1 MAEIKQLAQ
10 ANPRLVITADEWLR
24 EIPPPNYTAKPLF
37 QRGQITSLVAH
48 PNHGKST
55 FSTMCAV
62 AHVGGLTIGGVRF
75 QQGNVLLLA
84 GDNAYNASLQVKAAA
99 LRYGV
104 SLETLGKHMRVY
116 RVDGEIEACYAKI
129 RAQRDAEKWEPFVS
143 ITIDTFSA
151 YFGREDEN
159 SNTQTHEAISIMQR
173 FTLPEW
179 GSPTVIVNCHPSKEA
194 KRDNMKPR
202 GGGAIFGR
210 VDCNMSLWN
219 DGGMIEVHYN
229 KIRGIPWEP
238 VTAELSTQQVGFSDG
253 STTEVSVAEIVGM
266 EQAHQIRMLAS
277 NEDAALLEVIRA
289 RPDQSMSEWARAMGW
304 LTPNGA
310 PYHAKVTRAVKRME
324 KDGKLKRD
332 SSGAYTVKRG

>member
-55 FSTMCAV
+55 FSNMCAV
-62 AHVGGLTIGGVRF
+62 AHTGGLTVGGIKFV
-75 QQGNVLLLA
+75 QGDVLLLA

-99 LRYGV
+99 LRYGIPMEA
-104 SLETLGKHMRVY
+104 LKRLRVY
-116 RVDGEIEACYAKI
+116 RIDGEIEACYAKI
-129 RAQRDAEKWEPFVS
+129 RAQRDAEKWGPFVN

-179 GSPTVIVNCHPSKEA
+179 GSPSVVVNCHPAKEA

-210 VDCNMSLWN
+210 VDCNMTLWN
-219 DGGMIEVHYN
+219 DGGMVEVHYN

-238 VTAELSTQQVGFSDG
+238 ITAELSMQTVGFSDG
-253 STTEVSVAEIVGM
+253 STTEVGVAEIVSVDKAH
-266 EQAHQIRMLAS
+266 ELRIQAY
-277 NEDAALLEVIRA
+277 NEDTDLMEIIQS
-289 RPDQSMSEWARAMGW
+289 RPDQSKSEWARAMGW
-304 LTPNGA
+304 LMPNGS
-310 PYHAKVTRAVKRME
+310 PYHVKVDRALKRLE

-332 SSGAYTVKRG
+332 ASGNYSVKRR

>member
-55 FSTMCAV
+55 FSTMCGV
-62 AHVGGLTIGGVRF
+62 GHVGGLTIGGMRF
-75 QQGNVLLLA
+75 VQGDVLLLA
-84 GDNAYNASLQVKAAA
+84 GDNAYNASLQAKATM

-104 SLETLGKHMRVY
+104 PPERYKHMRVLPI
-116 RVDGEIEACYAKI
+116 DGEIERCYAMI
-129 RAQRDAEKWEPFVS
+129 RAQRDAEKWNPLTQV
-143 ITIDTFSA
+143 IVDTFSA

-179 GSPTVIVNCHPSKEA
+179 GSPSVVVNCHPAKEA

-210 VDCNMSLWN
+210 VDCNMTLWN
-219 DGGMIEVHYN
+219 DGGMVEVHYN

-238 VTAELSTQQVGFSDG
+238 ITAELSMQSVGFSDG
-253 STTEVSVAEIVGM
+253 STTEVGVAEIVSV
-266 EQAHQIRMLAS
+266 EQAHLIRAQAS
-277 NEDAALLEVIRA
+277 NDDAMLLEVIQA

-304 LTPNGA
+304 LMPNGS
-310 PYHAKVTRAVKRME
+310 PYHVKVARAVKRLE
-324 KDGKLKRD
+324 KDGKVRRD
-332 SSGAYTVKRG
+332 ASGNYSVRRK